1 MQHLDPPFPGRLA
14 LNTRALVRGI
24 PCGPALLGEVHVMW
38 VTVRDIQWAFVA
50 PGVSVLTH

>member
-24 PCGPALLGEVHVMW
+24 PCGPALPGEVHVMW